1 MRRQYRLP
9 YILREPCE
17 ETEDLYLAEVP
28 LLPGCRAWGT
38 TPEEATFNLEGV
50 AADFIAS
57 YRDHD
62 DDLPVASPPTSW
74 SSRFDLPG
82 TYAQVKGCGL

>member
-62 DDLPVASPPTSW
+62 DDLPVALSADELVISI
-74 SSRFDLPG
+74 
-82 TYAQVKGCGL
+82 